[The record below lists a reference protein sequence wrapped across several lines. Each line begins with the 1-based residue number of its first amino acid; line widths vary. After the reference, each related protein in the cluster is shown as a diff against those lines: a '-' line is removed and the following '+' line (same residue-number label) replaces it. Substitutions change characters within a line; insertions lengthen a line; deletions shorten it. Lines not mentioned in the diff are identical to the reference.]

1 MENKKK
7 ITMRFKEFLFEVT
20 KTDIKTLK
28 KSMPL
33 QKVKHSKR
41 VANLIKLLTTSQDV
55 HNAAL
60 YHDFLERGGNID
72 VLKNKISLYSIKL
85 VEFLTYYDNDIKL
98 SKNKSLDILKDRFKD
113 IDTKTKNDIIE
124 IKICDRID
132 NLIRK
137 KELNKLTDK
146 YLIKSEE
153 LINFLISS
161 YDGGK
166 SLLINFIQSN
176 FPEILEKE

>member
-1 MENKKK
+1 MENKN
-7 ITMRFKEFLFEVT
+7 IYTMKFKEFIFEAT

-41 VANLIKLLTTSQDV
+41 VANLIKLLTVSQDV

-60 YHDFLERGGNID
+60 YHDFLERGGSID
-72 VLKNKISLYSIKL
+72 VLKNMVSSYSIKL
-85 VEFLTYYDNDIKL
+85 VEFLTYYDNDVKL
-98 SKNKSLDILKDRFKD
+98 SKNKSLDILKERFKD

-132 NLIRK
+132 NLLRK
-137 KELNKLTDK
+137 KELNKLSNK
-146 YLIKSEE
+146 YLLKSQE
-153 LINFLISS
+153 LFDFLISS
-161 YDGGK
+161 YDGNK
-166 SLLINFIQSN
+166 NKLLNFTQPYFS
-176 FPEILEKE
+176 EILEKA

>member
-1 MENKKK
+1 MKK
-7 ITMRFKEFLFEVT
+7 FKEFVFEVT

-41 VANLIKLLTTSQDV
+41 VANLVKLLSTSKDV
-55 HNAAL
+55 YNAAL
-60 YHDFLERGGNID
+60 YHDYLERGGDIK
-72 VLKNKISLYSIKL
+72 VLKNIINSYSIKL
-85 VEFLTYYDNDIKL
+85 VEFLTYYDNDIKI

-113 IDTKTKNDIIE
+113 LDTKTKNDIIE

-137 KELNKLTDK
+137 KELNKLNDK
-146 YLIKSEE
+146 YLIKSKE
-153 LINFLISS
+153 LINFLTSS
-161 YDGGK
+161 YDGRK
-166 SLLINFIQSN
+166 SLLTNFIQNN
-176 FPEILEKE
+176 FSEILEKT